1 MKRSIYPENGRWN
14 RAAIILSCMSSDMV
28 EDILALGSVKG
39 RDVLVDIFGQKPG
52 PVPQGGGGAR
62 PLAILSNEYVSEADF
77 EDVFRGLMTI
87 ILASLRK
94 PSYGKDEYEA
104 ILTAAYSLPSDIARK
119 LADRV
124 ETYDPVG
131 SGSEGWV
138 SKTSINV
145 QEAIRK
151 AVNYLPSILK
161 LPWENDQDQK
171 YDLDFMFEMK
181 SLGVVVEEMNSRARL
196 MVGQAMISSSYGIMT
211 MGDVEDGD
219 VVEGKIANLVQNVN
233 RRQLP
238 SKILGSHRDLA
249 NLGMKSSVEQLK
261 HVADQAG
268 YEKVGDS
275 IMEGEPKNNNILAA
289 LTSLKDAPPAKA
301 LLLGGGLGL
310 SPMIIAA
317 LKGVLGGGSH
327 PTEQG
332 GPDNAGLYST
342 IADKYGAEMA
352 DAWLTGD
359 VDAMVGEVFNT
370 ADDDVTTG
378 DTDMDDEIA
387 AHSMNELGDVDDYS
401 PEVGGILKKW
411 RTNLNIRRANSK
423 NRRAGNKSMK
433 VRAKNQENE
442 TFRRAKQRRLNAGII
457 DDQSE
462 EDGMPPLEDFTPVED
477 QGQEDMGG
485 GLNEFYP
492 VPN

>member
-1 MKRSIYPENGRWN
+1 
-14 RAAIILSCMSSDMV
+14 
-28 EDILALGSVKG
+28 
-39 RDVLVDIFGQKPG
+39 
-52 PVPQGGGGAR
+52 
-62 PLAILSNEYVSEADF
+62 
-77 EDVFRGLMTI
+77 
-87 ILASLRK
+87 
-94 PSYGKDEYEA
+94 
-104 ILTAAYSLPSDIARK
+104 
-119 LADRV
+119 
-124 ETYDPVG
+124 
-131 SGSEGWV
+131 
-138 SKTSINV
+138 
-145 QEAIRK
+145 
-151 AVNYLPSILK
+151 
-161 LPWENDQDQK
+161 
-171 YDLDFMFEMK
+171 
-181 SLGVVVEEMNSRARL
+181 
-196 MVGQAMISSSYGIMT
+196 
-211 MGDVEDGD
+211 
-219 VVEGKIANLVQNVN
+219 
-233 RRQLP
+233 
-238 SKILGSHRDLA
+238 
-249 NLGMKSSVEQLK
+249 
-261 HVADQAG
+261 
-268 YEKVGDS
+268 
-275 IMEGEPKNNNILAA
+275 
-289 LTSLKDAPPAKA
+289 
-301 LLLGGGLGL
+301 
-310 SPMIIAA
+310 
-317 LKGVLGGGSH
+317 
-327 PTEQG
+327 
-332 GPDNAGLYST
+332 
-342 IADKYGAEMA
+342 MA